1 MTFRYTA
8 TIVAA
13 LLSVTVTPTSAQ
25 GDPEALVA
33 GTINNPT
40 SSWQQWQP
48 KPTYALEDL
57 PQQYMGANRIPGGG
71 EAQSGWNQCAND
83 TWNQKSLC
91 QTAYINDLQDWCIW
105 GPPEGGDIGSTER
118 VAVAYCTTKK
128 HGTRL
133 IPDGTITGAHFV
145 SNICLMVHSLGLSSN
160 VSLLSFFF
168 SLSFRR
174 QIMCRSQVWVT
185 FLVLEYL
192 WAILVEKW

>member
-1 MTFRYTA
+1 MAFRYT
-8 TIVAA
+8 TTVAA
-13 LLSVTVTPTSAQ
+13 ALFSITATLTVAQ
-25 GDPEALVA
+25 GNPEALVA
-33 GTINNPT
+33 GTKNNPT

-48 KPTYALEDL
+48 KPTYALDDL

-71 EAQSGWNQCAND
+71 EAQSGWNQCAKD
-83 TWNQKSLC
+83 SWNQKSLC

-145 SNICLMVHSLGLSSN
+145 SPEKKGKHDIFLTFSHARLTFLSPH
-160 VSLLSFFF
+160 
-168 SLSFRR
+168 SFRH
-174 QIMCRSQVWVT
+174 QIMYKSRV
-185 FLVLEYL
+185 
-192 WAILVEKW
+192 